1 MIVTDMDYEELKYWV
16 GFTRVPHIG
25 TVRLRLL
32 DERLGSLANAWRA
45 TEGDLRKAGLD
56 ARVVESVIE
65 HRSKIDPDEEMALL
79 EKHQC
84 SAITWHD
91 SRYPSRLKEIDDSPP
106 VLYVK
111 GELSPADE
119 RSIAVVGTRRVTA
132 YGREVARSFS
142 NDLAYAGVVVV
153 SGLAS
158 GVDGIAHRTVLDMGK
173 RTLAVLGNGI
183 DVMYPREHAQLH
195 DRISENGALISE
207 HPIGIKPKAEH
218 FPRRNRIL
226 SGITLGTLVI
236 EAGEDSGALIT
247 ARHALDQNREVFAVP
262 GSILSPRSRGTNL
275 LIQRSEA
282 KLVQSHEDILEEL
295 NISSDGNQVEMAA
308 LFPANDD
315 ESKILYHLSREPT
328 HIDELIRESGM
339 TSSVVSSLLAMM
351 ELRGLVR
358 QVGGMNYVRA

>member
-1 MIVTDMDYEELKYWV
+1 MIVADMDYEELKYWV

-25 TVRLRLL
+25 AVRVRLL
-32 DERLGSLANAWRA
+32 DGRLGSLANAWTA
-45 TEGDLRKAGLD
+45 TEGDLREAGLD
-56 ARVVESVIE
+56 ARAVESVVL
-65 HRSKIDPDEEMALL
+65 HRSKIDPDAEMALL

-91 SRYPSRLKEIDDSPP
+91 SQYPPRLKEVGDSPP

-111 GELSPADE
+111 GELTHQDE

-132 YGREVARSFS
+132 YGREAARSLS
-142 NDLAYAGVVVV
+142 TNLAYAGVVIV

-158 GVDGIAHRTVLDMGK
+158 GVDSVAHRAVLDIGK
-173 RTLAVLGNGI
+173 RTIAVLGNGV
-183 DVMYPREHAQLH
+183 DVMYPRENARLH
-195 DRISENGALISE
+195 DQISENGALISE
-207 HPIGIKPKAEH
+207 HPIGITPKAEH

-236 EAGEDSGALIT
+236 EGGEDSGALIT

-262 GSILSPRSRGTNL
+262 GSILSPGSRGTNM

-295 NISSDGNQVEMAA
+295 NISYVDNQVQMAA

-315 ESKILYHLSREPT
+315 ESKILHRLSREPT
-328 HIDELIRESGM
+328 HIDEIIRESGM

-358 QVGGMNYVRA
+358 QVGGMNYVRS